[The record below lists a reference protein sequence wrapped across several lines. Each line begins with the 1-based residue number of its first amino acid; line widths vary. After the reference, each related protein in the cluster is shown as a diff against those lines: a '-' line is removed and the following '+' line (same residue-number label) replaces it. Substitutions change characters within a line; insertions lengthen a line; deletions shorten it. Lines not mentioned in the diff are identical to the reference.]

1 MRAAA
6 GAAARSLTWSAL
18 AAEPEA
24 ITWAG
29 IDVDT
34 LFICLPDL
42 SLVCPGGNKTVFIVM
57 DQRSARRAQFSV
69 CGDSVSG

>member
-1 MRAAA
+1 M
-6 GAAARSLTWSAL
+6 

-29 IDVDT
+29 IEVDT

-42 SLVCPGGNKTVFIVM
+42 SLVCPGGMKTVLIVV
-57 DQRSARRAQFSV
+57 DPRASQRAQFRV

>member
-1 MRAAA
+1 M
-6 GAAARSLTWSAL
+6 

-24 ITWAG
+24 MTWAG
-29 IDVDT
+29 IEVDT

-42 SLVCPGGNKTVFIVM
+42 LVRPGGKKTVFIVM
-57 DQRSARRAQFSV
+57 DRRSDKRAQFSV

>member
-1 MRAAA
+1 MRTAA

-29 IDVDT
+29 IEVET

-42 SLVCPGGNKTVFIVM
+42 SLVCPGGNKTVFIVV
-57 DQRSARRAQFSV
+57 DRRRNKRAQFSV
-69 CGDSVSG
+69 CRDSVSG

>member
-1 MRAAA
+1 
-6 GAAARSLTWSAL
+6 L

-29 IDVDT
+29 IEVDT

-42 SLVCPGGNKTVFIVM
+42 SFVCPGGMKTVFIVV
-57 DQRSARRAQFSV
+57 DRRSNERAQFSV